1 MRKIALSLALAATTL
16 VTVGW
21 RLHRFLGAGFGY
33 RSIAVLG
40 NDFDSPSQ
48 AASRIDQQRDL
59 EVGFFYGHALK
70 GISARIPDGRL
81 AGAR

>member
-1 MRKIALSLALAATTL
+1 MRKIALSLALSATTL

-40 NDFDSPSQ
+40 NDFDSPS
-48 AASRIDQQRDL
+48 
-59 EVGFFYGHALK
+59 
-70 GISARIPDGRL
+70 
-81 AGAR
+81 